1 MTRRVLVAREAE
13 DDLVDLHG
21 WLAARESA
29 ERADEVLDRIQNACA
44 GLRRLPARGH
54 VTPELARVGVFDF
67 REVHVGPYRIIYE
80 MGGRVVWVLAV
91 LDGRRDIQDVLAR
104 RLLR

>member
-1 MTRRVLVAREAE
+1 
-13 DDLVDLHG
+13 
-21 WLAARESA
+21 
-29 ERADEVLDRIQNACA
+29 
-44 GLRRLPARGH
+44 
-54 VTPELARVGVFDF
+54 VFDF

>member
-1 MTRRVLVAREAE
+1 MTRRVLVARDAE

-21 WLAARESA
+21 WLAARESV

-67 REVHVGPYRIIYE
+67 REVHVGPYRIVYE
-80 MGGRVVWVLAV
+80 MGDRVVWVLAV

>member
-1 MTRRVLVAREAE
+1 MSHRILVAREAE

-21 WLAARESA
+21 WLAARESV
-29 ERADEVLDRIQNACA
+29 ERADEVLDRIQSACA
-44 GLRRLPARGH
+44 GLRRLPSRGH

-67 REVHVGPYRIIYE
+67 RELHVGPYRIIYE
-80 MGGRVVWVLAV
+80 MGDRVVWILAV
-91 LDGRRDIQDVLAR
+91 LDGRRDIQEVLVR

>member
-1 MTRRVLVAREAE
+1 MTHRILVARVAE

-21 WLAARESA
+21 WLAARESL
-29 ERADEVLDRIQNACA
+29 EPADEVLDRIQSACA
-44 GLRRLPARGH
+44 GLGRLPARGQ

-67 REVHVGPYRIIYE
+67 REVDVGSYRIIYG
-80 MGGRVVWVLAV
+80 MGDRVVWVLAV